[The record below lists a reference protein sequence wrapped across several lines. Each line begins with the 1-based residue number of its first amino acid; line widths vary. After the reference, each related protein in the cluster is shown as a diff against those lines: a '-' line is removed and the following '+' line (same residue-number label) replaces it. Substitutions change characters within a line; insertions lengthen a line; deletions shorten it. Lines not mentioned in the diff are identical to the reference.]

1 MKIDKRKN
9 YYLIFDTETT
19 GGDVN
24 IKYIYDIGYTIADK
38 KQVHIKRNYL
48 VKEIFENKE
57 LMATAY
63 YVNKMPKYIEM
74 VKAGLV
80 EIKPFAEIVKIL
92 QKDLQDYYVKF
103 ACAYN
108 INFDLDAL
116 MQTTE
121 FIYVNR
127 FKMLFRKTKSGKW
140 CPDYVNFV
148 KKYIFR
154 NLQIEILDIW
164 TWACQTLC
172 KQKTFQSYY
181 KQTTEKGN
189 IKSNAEIV
197 YNYVN
202 DLNGQFVESHT
213 ALSDSEVETEILQ
226 RMLKLRKPEINVVA
240 FPFRLI
246 KAS

>member
-1 MKIDKRKN
+1 MEIDKRKN

-24 IKYIYDIGYTIADK
+24 IKYIYDIGYIIADK

-63 YVNKMPKYIEM
+63 YVNKMPKYLEM
-74 VKAGLV
+74 VKAGKV
-80 EIKPFAEIVKIL
+80 EIKPFAEIIKQL
-92 QKDLQDYYVKF
+92 QKDINNYYVKF

-121 FIYVNR
+121 LLYVNR
-127 FKMLFRKTKSGKW
+127 FKMLFRKTKKGNW

-148 KKYIFR
+148 KTYVFR
-154 NLQIEILDIW
+154 KDLEILDIW

-172 KQKTFQSYY
+172 KQKTFQTYY
-181 KQTTEKGN
+181 KQETAKGN

-202 DLNGQFVESHT
+202 DLEGQFIESHT

-226 RMLKLRKPEINVVA
+226 RMFRLCKPKHNLVA

>member
-48 VKEIFENKE
+48 VKEIFENEE
-57 LMATAY
+57 LMASAY
-63 YVNKMPKYIEM
+63 YVNKLPKYKEM
-74 VKAGLV
+74 VKAGKV
-80 EIKPFAEIVKIL
+80 EIKPFAEIIKIL

-127 FKMLFRKTKSGKW
+127 FKMLFRKTKKGNW

-148 KKYIFR
+148 KKYVFR

-181 KQTTEKGN
+181 KQTTDKGN